1 MRKIREVLR
10 LHHGCGL
17 SKRQIAPIVGIGTTT
32 VFDYL
37 SRARR
42 AGLSWP
48 LAEGLCDEGLERLLF
63 PASAGRSTEPRA
75 QPDWPTIHREL
86 RRKSVTL
93 RLLWEEYRATAP
105 QGYGYSQFCELYR
118 RWTGR
123 LSPTMRQQHVAGERL
138 FVDFAGQTV
147 EVVNPLTGEITDA
160 QIFIAALGASSYTY
174 ARAVASQS
182 LPDWISAHVE
192 AFAYFGGVTAQL
204 VCDNLKAGV
213 TKPCRWEPALNPTY
227 REMAEHYR
235 TAIVPTRVRKPR
247 DKAKVE
253 AAVLVVERW
262 ILARL
267 RNRKFFSLA
276 ELNRAIAE
284 LLEDL
289 NSRVMRHIGESR
301 RELFER
307 LDGPAL
313 RALPETD
320 YEYAEWRIARVGID
334 YHVEVQKHFYSVP
347 YRLLRQRVEIR
358 IAAQS
363 VEIFHKGKRVALH
376 RRERRAN
383 RHTTIAEHM
392 PSRHRRYADWTHERV
407 LREAEATGPNCQALV
422 EIIFRE
428 RKHPEQG
435 FRSCVGILRLAKTYG
450 PERLEA
456 ACERALEIGG
466 RSYSSINSIL
476 KNRLDRQ
483 AKPEPAG
490 EQPPTSHGN
499 IRGPGYYH

>member
-1 MRKIREVLR
+1 M
-10 LHHGCGL
+10 
-17 SKRQIAPIVGIGTTT
+17 
-32 VFDYL
+32 
-37 SRARR
+37 
-42 AGLSWP
+42 
-48 LAEGLCDEGLERLLF
+48 
-63 PASAGRSTEPRA
+63 PA
-75 QPDWPTIHREL
+75 
-86 RRKSVTL
+86 
-93 RLLWEEYRATAP
+93 
-105 QGYGYSQFCELYR
+105 
-118 RWTGR
+118 
-123 LSPTMRQQHVAGERL
+123 
-138 FVDFAGQTV
+138 
-147 EVVNPLTGEITDA
+147 
-160 QIFIAALGASSYTY
+160 
-174 ARAVASQS
+174 
-182 LPDWISAHVE
+182 
-192 AFAYFGGVTAQL
+192 
-204 VCDNLKAGV
+204 
-213 TKPCRWEPALNPTY
+213 
-227 REMAEHYR
+227 
-235 TAIVPTRVRKPR
+235 RVRKPR

-253 AAVLVVERW
+253 VAVQVVERW

-307 LDGPAL
+307 LDKPAL
-313 RALPETD
+313 LALPEMP

-376 RRERRAN
+376 RRERRPN

-476 KNRLDRQ
+476 KNRLDRR
-483 AKPEPAG
+483 AKPEPAD